1 MIKVYRGDLAVTG
14 GGVWLCLV
22 GGEDSFLGILLAYA
36 TGGYYGKPD
45 TAIFNISWEFKNS
58 YEKKALFTKGRTESR
73 VKEINNSIIITL
85 ITTDQLSNELKQ
97 HLEKFKQELMETDFV

>member
-1 MIKVYRGDLAVTG
+1 MIKVYRGDLAVVG

-36 TGGYYGKPD
+36 VGYYGRPD
-45 TAIFNISWEFKNS
+45 TATFDISWEFKNS
-58 YEKKALFTKGRTESR
+58 YEEKALFTKGRTESR
-73 VKEINNSIIITL
+73 IKKINNSMIVTL

>member
-1 MIKVYRGDLAVTG
+1 MIKVYRGDLAVVG

-36 TGGYYGKPD
+36 VGYHGKPD
-45 TAIFNISWEFKNS
+45 TAFNINWGFKNS

-73 VKEINNSIIITL
+73 IKEINNSIIVTL